1 MLGVRAWTYKPS
13 LGCDDTQSTHPE
25 AMLHCACMPVFPA
38 LMLDKLGSQIV
49 GPLPLQGAITAST
62 YSLSLSLAL
71 SLSDWA
77 IGLVIAESF
86 FCFRRSRQ
94 TVRELMTLAVHVV
107 RPDLTHTARGRMH
120 RRDAYFC
127 GAHTDM
133 RIHSCEAGCLGREQ
147 SVCVLLPLS
156 E

>member
-62 YSLSLSLAL
+62 YSLSLSRSLSLAL
-71 SLSDWA
+71 SLSDWV
-77 IGLVIAESF
+77 IVLVIAESF
-86 FCFRRSRQ
+86 FLFPTQQ
-94 TVRELMTLAVHVV
+94 TDSERA
-107 RPDLTHTARGRMH
+107 D
-120 RRDAYFC
+120 DACSTC
-127 GAHTDM
+127 GA
-133 RIHSCEAGCLGREQ
+133 
-147 SVCVLLPLS
+147 P
-156 E
+156 

>member
-77 IGLVIAESF
+77 IVLVIAESF
-86 FCFRRSRQ
+86 LFPTQQ
-94 TVRELMTLAVHVV
+94 TDSERA
-107 RPDLTHTARGRMH
+107 D
-120 RRDAYFC
+120 DACSTC
-127 GAHTDM
+127 GA
-133 RIHSCEAGCLGREQ
+133 
-147 SVCVLLPLS
+147 P
-156 E
+156 